1 MPEHTIAE
9 NLARLQAA
17 RTAIGNA
24 ITRKG
29 GTVNAGDGFEEYP
42 ADILTIPSRRVVYG
56 IHIDPDEGDPSDR
69 VTYLEDAVGMTP
81 AYMGSMAFNYGSWK
95 NAFFMPK
102 PCMLNFDGTVAYYL
116 DPNDYSKKADGTAS
130 DIANPDY
137 NGNVMLEFPKI
148 YYKYV
153 PSASGNDGNF
163 YVSNEKVDE
172 TYECWSNYD
181 ANNNEIDHFYM
192 AAYNGTSA
200 PAYSNSSAY
209 AVGTH
214 VTYSDAEYRCTTAV
228 ETAEAWDSS
237 KWTQVSATPRM
248 RSLSGVTLT
257 PANGNGNTTGQTEMA
272 RARANN
278 ATAKDEWMIDL
289 WADAILVWGLLY
301 LIGKSTDVQ
310 ATFGR
315 GIDSGGQTA
324 AEAYVTG
331 TLNDKGLFFGSTAN
345 GSTAV
350 KVFGIENFWACKWRR
365 CAGFFGTS
373 TGYAY
378 KLTHGTKDGSTST
391 SFRTDATGYLAVTAT
406 QPENNFVKN
415 MLFGKHGL
423 IVKVTGSPAATN
435 KYYCDYFYKGT
446 GFAQFGGNPYSSLN
460 YGVCVDLSSDVGNSR
475 WRIAAALS
483 CKPLAGEGVNSP

>member
-17 RTAIGNA
+17 TAAIGEA
-24 ITRKG
+24 ITQKG
-29 GTVNAGDGFEEYP
+29 GIVSDGDGLEEYP
-42 ADILTIPSRRVVYG
+42 ADILTIPSRRVVFG

-81 AYMGSMAFNYGSWK
+81 AYMGSTSFNYGSWEK
-95 NAFFMPK
+95 AFFMPK

-116 DPNDYSKKADGTAS
+116 DPNDYSKKVDGTAS

-153 PSASGNDGNF
+153 PSASGNDGDF
-163 YVSNEKVDE
+163 YVSNEKVDD
-172 TYECWSNYD
+172 TYECWSSYD
-181 ANNNEIDHFYM
+181 ANNNEIEHFYM

-200 PAYSNSSAY
+200 AAYSAESTY
-209 AVGTH
+209 AVGAH
-214 VTYSDAEYRCTTAV
+214 VIYSGAEYRCTTAV

-248 RSLSGVTLT
+248 RSLSGATLT
-257 PANGNGNTTGQTEMA
+257 PANGNGNTAGQTEMA

-278 ATAKDEWMIDL
+278 TTAKDEWMIDL
-289 WADAILVWGLLY
+289 WADAILIWGLLY

-315 GIDSGGQTA
+315 GIDSDGQAA
-324 AEAYVTG
+324 AEAYTTG
-331 TLNDKGLFFGSTAN
+331 TLDDKGLFYGVTTA
-345 GSTAV
+345 GTSAV

-378 KLTHGTKDGSTST
+378 KLTHGTKDGSAAT
-391 SFRTDATGYLAVTAT
+391 SFRADSTGYIAVTAT
-406 QPENNFVKN
+406 QPESNYVKN
-415 MLFGKHGL
+415 MLFGKHG
-423 IVKVTGSPAATN
+423 IIAKTTGSPVASN

-446 GFAQFGGNPYSSLN
+446 GFALFGGAAYHSLYCGASVTLSSSVGYSSWHL
-460 YGVCVDLSSDVGNSR
+460 
-475 WRIAAALS
+475 AAALS
-483 CKPLAGEGVNSP
+483 CKPLKVEENNEE